1 MKIEYRTNQMHNKE
15 DDFLKAVKNGDSKGL
30 REIYELFLP
39 RIRKLVTSNGGS
51 EEDAQDI
58 FQSAILT
65 IYEKSQNENFKL
77 TSKFFT
83 LLYGICRNL
92 WGNRL
97 QKKSFKEVTLSDHVK
112 YSSEE
117 NIEFDIE
124 RTEEQ
129 ELFWASFQK
138 LGEDCQ
144 KLLRLFFDKE
154 KMEKIAKMMGYGSVS
169 YAKKRKFQC
178 KEKLIEWIKKDRR
191 YKELSNKQNLKKE

>member
-1 MKIEYRTNQMHNKE
+1 MQPSENEFI
-15 DDFLKAVKNGDSKGL
+15 KAISTGDSKGL
-30 REIYELFLP
+30 RQIYETFLP
-39 RIRKLVTSNGGS
+39 RIRKLITNNGGS
-51 EEDAQDI
+51 EADAQDI

-65 IYEKSQNENFKL
+65 IYEKCQKPDFKL

-97 QKKSFKEVTLSDHVK
+97 QKKSFKEVTLIEDVK
-112 YSSEE
+112 YKSEE

-124 RTEEQ
+124 QTEEQ
-129 ELFWASFQK
+129 ALFWSSFQK

-154 KMEKIAKMMGYGSVS
+154 KMEKIAQMMGYGSVS

-178 KEKLIEWIKKDRR
+178 KEKLVDLVKKDIR
-191 YKELSNKQNLKKE
+191 YKELKH

>member
-1 MKIEYRTNQMHNKE
+1 MYQN
-15 DDFLKAVKNGDSKGL
+15 DDEFIKAIISGDSNGL
-30 REIYELFLP
+30 RRIYDLFLP
-39 RIRKLVTSNGGS
+39 RIRHLVASNGGS

-65 IYEKSQNENFKL
+65 IYEKAQASDFRL
-77 TSKFFT
+77 TSQFYT
-83 LLYGICRNL
+83 LLYGVCRNL

-97 QKKSFKEVTLSDHVK
+97 QKKSFKEVTLTEEVK

-117 NIEFDIE
+117 NIEIDIE
-124 RTEEQ
+124 KTEEQ
-129 ELFWASFQK
+129 EVFWDAFRK

-154 KMEKIAKMMGYGSVS
+154 KMEKIADMMGYSSVS

-178 KEKLIEWIKKDRR
+178 KEKLIEWIKKDDRF
-191 YKELSNKQNLKKE
+191 KELNE

>member
-1 MKIEYRTNQMHNKE
+1 MNQNE
-15 DDFLKAVKNGDSKGL
+15 DEHIKAIKSGDSKGL
-30 REIYELFLP
+30 RQIYEMFLP
-39 RIRKLVTSNGGS
+39 RIRKLITSNGGS
-51 EEDAQDI
+51 ESDAQDI

-65 IYEKSQNENFKL
+65 IYEKAQHTDFKL
-77 TSKFFT
+77 TSKFYT

-97 QKKSFKEVTLSDHVK
+97 QKKSFKEVTLLEDVK
-112 YSSEE
+112 YTSEDSV
-117 NIEFDIE
+117 EFDIE
-124 RTEEQ
+124 KTEEQ

-154 KMEKIAKMMGYGSVS
+154 NMEKIAKMMGYGSVS

-178 KEKLIEWIKKDRR
+178 KEKLVDFVKKDIR
-191 YKELSNKQNLKKE
+191 YKELKQ